1 MMNLKKILM
10 RRVLMWL
17 PLAVGLTGCAGSVTE
32 EAEDEAQIESQAQE
46 QEGSV
51 SGVINP
57 NRAGQEELL
66 TLPHLDSAL
75 VEGILQGRPFL
86 SMGELNA
93 FLSES
98 LGEEQL
104 VELYVHLFVPI
115 NLNTTAEE
123 DFLLVPGVGSRLA
136 HEFEEYRPY
145 QAMAQFRREIGKYV
159 DEEEVARLEQY
170 VYVRI
175 DLNTASDEA
184 ILSIPGDGNRMRHE
198 FDEYRPYSAL
208 AQFRREMGKYV
219 DDDEVER
226 MARYVA
232 SR

>member
-10 RRVLMWL
+10 RRGLMWL

-32 EAEDEAQIESQAQE
+32 KVEDEAQIESQAQE

-66 TLPHLDSAL
+66 ILPHLDSAL
-75 VEGILQGRPFL
+75 VEGILERRPFL
-86 SMGELNA
+86 SMRDLNA

-98 LGEEQL
+98 MGEEQL
-104 VELYVHLFVPI
+104 AELYVQFFVPM
-115 NLNTTAEE
+115 NLNRAAEE
-123 DFLLVPGVGSRLA
+123 DFLLVPGVGPRLA

-170 VYVRI
+170 VFVPLN
-175 DLNTASDEA
+175 LNTASDEE
-184 ILSIPGDGNRMRHE
+184 LLTIPGVGPRLLHE
-198 FDEYRPYSAL
+198 LKEYRPYDNIER
-208 AQFRREMGKYV
+208 FRREIGKYV
-219 DDDEVER
+219 SEEEVSRLE
-226 MARYVA
+226 RYVTL
-232 SR
+232 

>member
-1 MMNLKKILM
+1 MMTLKKILM

-17 PLAVGLTGCAGSVTE
+17 PLAVGLTGCAGPVTE

-57 NRAGQEELL
+57 NQAGQEELL

-75 VEGILQGRPFL
+75 VEGILERRPFL
-86 SMGELNA
+86 SMRELNA

-98 LGEEQL
+98 LGEEQRA
-104 VELYVHLFVPI
+104 ELYVQLFVPM

-170 VYVRI
+170 VFVPI
-175 DLNTASDEA
+175 NLNTASDEE
-184 ILSIPGDGNRMRHE
+184 ILAIPGVGPRLLHE
-198 FDEYRPYSAL
+198 FKEYRPYENIE
-208 AQFRREMGKYV
+208 QFRREIGKYV
-219 DDDEVER
+219 SEEEISR
-226 MARYVA
+226 LERYVTL
-232 SR
+232 